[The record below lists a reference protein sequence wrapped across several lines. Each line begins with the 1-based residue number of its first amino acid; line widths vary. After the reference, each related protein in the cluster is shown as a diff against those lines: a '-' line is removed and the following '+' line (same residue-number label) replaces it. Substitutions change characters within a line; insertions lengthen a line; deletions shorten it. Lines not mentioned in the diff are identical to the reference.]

1 MGRVGQA
8 ITVGALAQRV
18 GRSKRWV
25 REVLKQLDGLEFDL
39 IKRHRELKRPDES
52 EIDIRKLRTALQKA
66 AAGVSR

>member
-1 MGRVGQA
+1 M
-8 ITVGALAQRV
+8 
-18 GRSKRWV
+18 
-25 REVLKQLDGLEFDL
+25 REVLKQLEGPEFDL